1 LIPLAWIRS
10 ASIIPG
16 RTSPCGV
23 FQHGE
28 GVEFIGL
35 SHSFESGLGTE
46 IFVQVVFYENGEG

>member
-1 LIPLAWIRS
+1 
-10 ASIIPG
+10 
-16 RTSPCGV
+16 V